1 MKVSFDFDG
10 TLSRE
15 DVQEYAKELLGK
27 GIDVWVCTSRAKN
40 PKIKHGGIILEP
52 NKDLYEVTDSL
63 GISRDKI
70 IFTEGKLKVEN
81 DEFHKQDFFFH
92 LDDDGVELVEIS
104 YEALYYQNCKVVPIS
119 AYSEYKKTCEE
130 LINEYE
136 TKV

>member
-15 DVQEYAKELLGK
+15 DVQEYAKELLSK

-70 IFTEGKLKVEN
+70 IFTEGKLKVDN
-81 DEFHKQDFFFH
+81 LEFREQQFLFH
-92 LDDDGVELVEIS
+92 IDDDSVEVDVMSLYEHSCKTIAVNAYTDYQSRCNEI
-104 YEALYYQNCKVVPIS
+104 LYID
-119 AYSEYKKTCEE
+119 E
-130 LINEYE
+130 LFN
-136 TKV
+136 K